1 MTQPRDFPENPVR
14 YRTDDVVKG
23 VYVFQEHVDPAT
35 NPYPLPGEERDFV
48 PCSLRVDPALLRGE
62 ASPEQIEN
70 VRRLIERL
78 RADRPRGHFCL
89 CPRTHTL
96 AGSRVQ
102 PRRVRLLGR
111 PADRRID
118 MASRMD
124 LALTAVISFNLG
136 IVYAC
141 MAIWLS

>member
-1 MTQPRDFPENPVR
+1 MTQPRDFPENRVR

-35 NPYPLPGEERDFV
+35 NPYPLPGLD
-48 PCSLRVDPALLRGE
+48 
-62 ASPEQIEN
+62 
-70 VRRLIERL
+70 
-78 RADRPRGHFCL
+78 
-89 CPRTHTL
+89 RTHTL